1 MNNIFENILFI
12 VIFLILYIIYKQQQY
27 QQQISS
33 NEIILT
39 DENSKNFMMDESSI
53 LLNKTQLYTLDECL
67 LKPNKKDIMGASFN
81 KITNECKLYSTAKKG
96 IKNINFESN
105 ILI

>member
-12 VIFLILYIIYKQQQY
+12 VIFFILYIIYKQQQTT
-27 QQQISS
+27 

-39 DENSKNFMMDESSI
+39 DDNSKNFMMDETSI

-67 LKPNKKDIMGASFN
+67 LKPNKKDIVGASFN

>member
-12 VIFLILYIIYKQQQY
+12 IIFFILYIIYKQQQNT
-27 QQQISS
+27 
-33 NEIILT
+33 NEIILSN
-39 DENSKNFMMDESSI
+39 DNSKNFIMDETSI
-53 LLNKTQLYTLDECL
+53 LLNKTYLYTLDECL
-67 LKPNKKDIMGASFN
+67 LKPNKKDIIGASFN
-81 KITNECKLYSTAKKG
+81 KTTNECKLYSTAKKG